1 MSRAGF
7 QNTKNITSVAVV
19 LQGSVKR
26 PGNNFS
32 VVVCQVGK
40 EGKVAGICENPSV
53 PPRQGFTCAQ
63 MSDSFYLYSLRCVN

>member
-7 QNTKNITSVAVV
+7 QNTKGIPSVAVV
-19 LQGSVKR
+19 LQSSVER

-40 EGKVAGICENPSV
+40 EGKVGGIC
-53 PPRQGFTCAQ
+53 
-63 MSDSFYLYSLRCVN
+63 